1 MTTSNRLRLGLTA
14 VTALLILLSLTLIFR
29 LRAIERSFDAQV
41 NGAPSRPGVID
52 DIRTTVGVIVI
63 LAAVGG
69 VIAVVTSGA
78 ARRGVAEADT
88 ARRQS
93 EEWLRLANEASGI
106 GAFIADLQTGHVRCS
121 AELGAML
128 GTPADIETAIED
140 GLRPVDPTDI
150 GTVRQAF
157 DASRDPAGDGRLAFE
172 VRVARRDGA
181 VRWLSCTGRVEFRD
195 TSTGRMPFRQ
205 TGTFVDITERKEAE
219 EMLRRAHETL
229 EVRVRER
236 TVELARA
243 NELLREEIGERQR
256 MERARTELLGRLVL
270 AQEDERRRIARELH
284 DQFGEQ
290 LTTLGLKV
298 SMLKEAGDAQETLS
312 GQIEAL
318 ETVVKQLDRDV
329 DHMVWELRPTVLDD
343 LGLQAALA
351 NHVENWSKHFGVSV
365 EMHLAGFA
373 NERLPPAIETTLYR
387 IAQESLNN
395 VAKHARAR
403 NVDVI
408 LERRSDHV
416 SLIVEDD
423 GIGFEADDNHT
434 SGLGLLGMQERAALV
449 GATLQVESA
458 VGLGTTVLVRMPVEI
473 VAEQNV

>member
-1 MTTSNRLRLGLTA
+1 MLGAPA
-14 VTALLILLSLTLIFR
+14 VT
-29 LRAIERSFDAQV
+29 
-41 NGAPSRPGVID
+41 
-52 DIRTTVGVIVI
+52 
-63 LAAVGG
+63 
-69 VIAVVTSGA
+69 
-78 ARRGVAEADT
+78 
-88 ARRQS
+88 
-93 EEWLRLANEASGI
+93 
-106 GAFIADLQTGHVRCS
+106 
-121 AELGAML
+121 
-128 GTPADIETAIED
+128 GTIED
-140 GLRPVDPTDI
+140 GLRSVDPVDSPV
-150 GTVRQAF
+150 VRQAF
-157 DASRDPAGDGRLAFE
+157 EASRDPGGDGRLAFE
-172 VRVARRDGA
+172 ARIARGESA
-181 VRWLSCTGRVEFRD
+181 VRWLSCTGRTEFRD
-195 TSTGRMPFRQ
+195 TTTGRVPFRQ
-205 TGTFVDITERKEAE
+205 TGTFVDITERKEAD
-219 EMLRRAHETL
+219 EMLRRAHEML

-243 NELLREEIGERQR
+243 NEQLREEICERQR

-298 SMLKEAGDAQETLS
+298 SMLKEASHGENGLGS
-312 GQIEAL
+312 QIEAL

-351 NHVENWSKHFGVSV
+351 NHVQNWSKHFGVSA
-365 EMHLAGFA
+365 EMHLAGLA
-373 NERLPPAIETTLYR
+373 SERLPPAIETTLYR

-408 LERRSDHV
+408 LERRADHV

-423 GIGFEADDNHT
+423 GVGFEADETHSG

-458 VGLGTTVLVRMPVEI
+458 VGLGTTVLVRMPFEI
-473 VAEQNV
+473 ATEQNA